1 MLKRPEKETM
11 VDELGALFEESG
23 NIFITDYLGLNVAQ
37 ITEFRKSLR
46 DNNIKYRVAKN
57 TLLKLAAKSKGY
69 EDLVKYFQGPTAIA
83 FGADDPT
90 VPARIIFEFNKK
102 NNKPDVKA
110 FWADGVLY
118 PSERLKE
125 LAELPTRDQLIA
137 QLVGVISAPLTN
149 LVGTLDGVIRE
160 FCVTLDQ
167 IAKQKEN

>member
-11 VDELGALFEESG
+11 VDELGNLFEESN

-37 ITEFRKSLR
+37 ITEFRKNLR
-46 DNNIKYRVAKN
+46 ENNIKYRVAKN
-57 TLLKLAAKSKGY
+57 SLLKLAAKNKGY
-69 EDLVKYFQGPTAIA
+69 EDLDKYFQGPTAIA

-90 VPARIIFEFNKK
+90 VPAKIIFEFSKK
-102 NNKPDVKA
+102 NNKPEVKA

-118 PSERLKE
+118 ASERLKE
-125 LAELPTRDQLIA
+125 LAELPSRDQLIA

>member
-37 ITEFRKSLR
+37 ITEFRKNLR
-46 DNNIKYRVAKN
+46 DNNIKYRIAKN
-57 TLLKLAAKSKGY
+57 TLLKLASQKGDY
-69 EDLVKYFQGPTAIA
+69 RDLAKYFQGPTAIA
-83 FGADDPT
+83 FGTDDPT
-90 VPARIIFEFNKK
+90 VPAKIIYDFSKK
-102 NNKPDVKA
+102 NEKPEVKA

-118 PSERLKE
+118 TSDQLKT
-125 LAELPTRDQLIA
+125 LAELPSRDQLIA

>member
-11 VDELGALFEESG
+11 VDELSNLFEEAN

-37 ITEFRKSLR
+37 ITDFRKSLR

-57 TLLKLAAKSKGY
+57 TLLKLAAKNKGH
-69 EDLVKYFQGPTAIA
+69 EDLAEYFQGPTAIA

-90 VPARIIFEFNKK
+90 VPAKIIYDFKKK
-102 NNKPDVKA
+102 NEKPEVKA

-118 PSERLKE
+118 TSDQLKA
-125 LAELPTRDQLIA
+125 LAELPSKDQLIA